1 MAFFPIRI
9 AQCPGFGFTGGPEFQ
24 TDIKNAQNGR
34 EYRNGDWVL
43 CRHKYTVP
51 FLNVTDEAYLAIK
64 EVFLIVRGRL
74 HSFLHKDWADFH
86 ASNAAFGVGDGATTV
101 FQLSKISTQGAGAYT
116 RVITK
121 PVLDGLTVRQ
131 NGTLRTDIL
140 VDVLTGLVSFNTAP
154 PNHAVL
160 TWTGEFDVQVRFDI
174 DYLPFSLDNANADG
188 YLQNGSI
195 DLIEVIDE

>member
-1 MAFFPIRI
+1 MAFYSIRI

-64 EVFLIVRGRL
+64 EVFLVVRGRL
-74 HSFLHKDWADFH
+74 HTFLHKDWADYQ
-86 ASNAAFGVGDGATTV
+86 ATDARFGVGDGVTGT
-101 FQLSKISTQGAGAYT
+101 FQLSKITTLGAGSYT

-121 PVLDGLTVRQ
+121 PVLSTLVVMI
-131 NGTLRTDIL
+131 NGEPTTDYII
-140 VDVLTGLVSFNTAP
+140 DVLTGLVTFLSAP
-154 PNHAVL
+154 SLHDEL

-174 DYLPFSLDNANADG
+174 DYLPFSLDNANAG
-188 YLQNGSI
+188 GFLQNGSI
-195 DLIEVIDE
+195 DLFEVVDE